1 MKAGIRYDNFSVAL
15 EDDKDL
21 TGRDIKGKALLARTA
36 SSEILPPER
45 PAKGLEIES
54 RLLSAHP
61 ISHSPHGGSS
71 DGEVNLSLRA
81 KIGRAH
87 V

>member
-1 MKAGIRYDNFSVAL
+1 LKAGIRYDNFSVAL

-45 PAKGLEIES
+45 PAKGPEIES
-54 RLLSAHP
+54 RLL
-61 ISHSPHGGSS
+61 
-71 DGEVNLSLRA
+71 
-81 KIGRAH
+81 
-87 V
+87 